1 MFPTSTSPLLVVVGS
16 MHIFF
21 LCVYIQAF
29 KNITSLNTSHKS
41 NSEWLRNVT
50 KVIEPV
56 SRIRIW
62 M

>member
-1 MFPTSTSPLLVVVGS
+1 MFPTSTSPLLVLVGS

-21 LCVYIQAF
+21 LRVYIQAF
-29 KNITSLNTSHKS
+29 KNITSLNISHKT